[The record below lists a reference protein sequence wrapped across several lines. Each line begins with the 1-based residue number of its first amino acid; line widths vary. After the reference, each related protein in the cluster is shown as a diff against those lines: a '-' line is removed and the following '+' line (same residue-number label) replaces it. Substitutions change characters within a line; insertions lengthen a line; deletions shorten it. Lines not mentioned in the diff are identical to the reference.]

1 MAGLLIFLLLSTVPC
16 WAHAP
21 EAVPFKAFQFPVGL
35 EPVID
40 GEFEDWSLVGQAYR
54 ISSNDLHD
62 LVGSSQ
68 PNDEDFYADL
78 MVGWSATQNRLYFAA
93 QVRDD
98 IHQIDRSAG
107 TAATQIFLDDAF
119 QLFIDADHSGGQF
132 ANFSELSIE
141 EQNEVNGTEANH
153 FILGGPPPDGDFFV
167 SYSSASWYALPN
179 GPYTQAALVYEGEI
193 GGAGVTRYEVSLV
206 PFDKI
211 DVNAAFQSVE
221 HRLSE
226 GEIVG
231 FNVEFDDFDL
241 RADLL
246 DAKWSLSGELNSYR
260 FSERFADLMLMP
272 LESIFIPTA
281 IEEISW
287 GAIKQRST
295 RWSEAGD

>member
-1 MAGLLIFLLLSTVPC
+1 MAGLLIFLLLSAVPC

-21 EAVPFKAFQFPVGL
+21 EAVSFKAFQFPDGL

-40 GEFEDWSLVGQAYR
+40 GELEDWSLVGQAYR

-62 LVGSSQ
+62 LVGGSQ

-93 QVRDD
+93 EVRDD

-153 FILGGPPPDGDFFV
+153 FILGGRH
-167 SYSSASWYALPN
+167 L
-179 GPYTQAALVYEGEI
+179 TEI
-193 GGAGVTRYEVSLV
+193 S
-206 PFDKI
+206 
-211 DVNAAFQSVE
+211 
-221 HRLSE
+221 
-226 GEIVG
+226 
-231 FNVEFDDFDL
+231 
-241 RADLL
+241 
-246 DAKWSLSGELNSYR
+246 SYR
-260 FSERFADLMLMP
+260 IHQPHGMLYRMA
-272 LESIFIPTA
+272 PTHRQL
-281 IEEISW
+281 SC
-287 GAIKQRST
+287 T
-295 RWSEAGD
+295 